1 MSFLI
6 ANLNLGFSTLFF
18 YGCFLVSSASA
29 LADADISNFI
39 VLNYHDVITDPASA
53 DPDARF
59 AVNKKNLDAQFAWLR
74 SNHYAVVDI
83 QTLLNASNGKLSLPD
98 KAILLSFDDG
108 YLSFYTEVM
117 PLLEKYHYP
126 ATIAIVGSWLENQN
140 APEQHTVMSADQIR
154 EVMKSGLVEV
164 ASHGYD
170 LHRGLIVNTRGDHQS
185 AATARAFTDNSYES
199 EQHYRERIFQALD
212 KSAEQ
217 LFQIIGVR
225 PRVMVWPYGDY
236 NAVTLEAAKR
246 AGMPLTMGL
255 GDGNNTLTDL
265 STVKRLIITDDPDIP
280 QFARLV
286 KDQRLGQTLRVAQV
300 DLDYVYDDDQEQT
313 TRNISALVDR
323 IKNIGVNTVFLKA
336 YADPDG
342 DGLADRLY
350 FPNRHLPVRRD
361 LFNHVALQLRSQ
373 AQVKVYAWLP
383 IMAYQSELPD
393 DWHVHEWRDEEA
405 QIATK
410 RRLSPFNPE
419 ARQYI
424 GDIYE
429 DLAIHCDFDGV
440 LFHDDGVLS
449 DFEEVSEQALEIGHS
464 VLGLPADLE
473 TLHADASLRMMW
485 AQHKTELIAQLTDA
499 LTDRVKFYRPYIKT
513 ARNLFALP
521 ILNESR
527 KEWYAQSLTN
537 FLNHYDYV
545 AVKAMPLLEHAEK
558 PQAWLQSLIDKIA
571 THPQGLQ
578 KTIFELQTVDWKK
591 HQPIPTAAFIEHARL
606 LEKNGAKHI
615 GYYPDNY
622 RVDHPNR
629 QALEQLFN
637 QN

>member
-1 MSFLI
+1 M
-6 ANLNLGFSTLFF
+6 
-18 YGCFLVSSASA
+18 SSASA

-39 VLNYHDVITDPASA
+39 VLNYHDVISAASA
-53 DPDARF
+53 GGPDARF

-74 SNHYAVVDI
+74 SNHYTVIDV
-83 QTLLNASNGKLSLPD
+83 QTLLNASNGKQSLPD

-108 YLSFYTEVM
+108 YQSFYTEVM

-126 ATIAIVGSWLENQN
+126 ATIAVVGSWLENQN
-140 APEQHTVMSADQIR
+140 APKQHALMSVDQIR
-154 EVMKSGLVEV
+154 EIMKSGLVEL

-170 LHRGLIVNTRGDHQS
+170 LHRGLIVNPRGDHQS
-185 AATARAFTDNSYES
+185 AATARAFIANGYES
-199 EQHYRERIFQALD
+199 EQHYRQRIFQALD

-255 GDGNNTLTDL
+255 GDGNNTLADL
-265 STVKRLIITDDPDIP
+265 GAVKRLIVTDDPDIR

-286 KDQRLGQTLRVAQV
+286 QEQRLGQTLRVAQV
-300 DLDYVYDDDQEQT
+300 DLDYVYDDDREQT
-313 TRNISALVDR
+313 NRNIRSLVDR
-323 IKNIGVNTVFLKA
+323 IKNTGVNTVFLQA

-342 DGLADRLY
+342 DGRADRLY

-373 AQVKVYAWLP
+373 AKVKVYAWLP
-383 IMAYQSELPD
+383 IMAYQSALPD
-393 DWHVHEWRDEEA
+393 AWYVHEWRDDEA
-405 QIATK
+405 RIATK
-410 RRLSPFNPE
+410 SRLSPFNPE

-449 DFEEVSEQALEIGHS
+449 DFEDVSEQALEIGHS
-464 VLGLPADLE
+464 VWGLPADFE
-473 TLHADASLRMMW
+473 TLHADATFRMIW
-485 AQHKTELIAQLTDA
+485 AQHKTELIAQLTDV
-499 LTDRVKFYRPYIKT
+499 LTDRVKFYKPSIKT

-521 ILNESR
+521 ILNESSE
-527 KEWYAQSLTN
+527 EWYAQSLAN

-545 AVKAMPLLEHAEK
+545 AVEAMPFMEQAK
-558 PQAWLQSLIDKIA
+558 NPQDWLQILINKIA
-571 THPQGLQ
+571 AYPQGLQ
-578 KTIFELQTVDWKK
+578 KTIFELQTVDWEKR
-591 HQPIPTAAFIEHARL
+591 QPVTSAVFIEQVRL
-606 LEKNGAKHI
+606 LEKNGAQHI
-615 GYYPDNY
+615 GYYPDNFHI
-622 RVDHPNR
+622 DHPNS
-629 QALEQLFN
+629 QALKKLFI